1 MMLMYNYFL
10 RHGQRQRDNIAAVWR
25 DDNHAPYAVEIIS
38 PPGVAQRI
46 DELRATAGL
55 IDACRHLE

>member
-1 MMLMYNYFL
+1 MYYSFL

-25 DDNHAPYAVEIIS
+25 DNDHAPYAVEIIS

-46 DELRATAGL
+46 DELRAAAGF
-55 IDACRHLE
+55 IDADRYLK